1 MGETG
6 DKGAGMGYLRR
17 VGLASAISGLVLGL
31 GFIAGGLARWGSGV
45 IAGDLWAIANLYCVR
60 FVLVHGLR
68 PAGEPAGNAHFWMW
82 FGLLVKFPLLYGLG
96 FLMLKSGWFRT
107 EGLMIGFIVPFAVA
121 FADALGQFAAER
133 RQAAV
138 R

>member
-6 DKGAGMGYLRR
+6 VGMGYLRK

-31 GFIAGGLARWGSGV
+31 GFLASGLARWGAGV
-45 IAGDLWAIANLYCVR
+45 IAGDLWAIGNLYCMR
-60 FVLVHGLR
+60 FVLVRWLR
-68 PAGEPAGNAHFWMW
+68 PGHEPARFASVGLWV
-82 FGLLVKFPLLYGLG
+82 GLLVKFPLLYGLG
-96 FLMLKSGWFRT
+96 YLMLSSGWFRT
-107 EGLMIGFIVPFAVA
+107 EGLVLGFVVPFGVA

-133 RQAAV
+133 RQAAL

>member
-1 MGETG
+1 MG
-6 DKGAGMGYLRR
+6 DKGAGMGYLRK

-31 GFIAGGLARWGSGV
+31 GFIAGGLVSWGAGI
-45 IAGDLWAIANLYCVR
+45 IAGDLWAIGNLYCVR
-60 FVLVHGLR
+60 FVLVRWLR
-68 PAGEPAGNAHFWMW
+68 PAGEAASASLGLW

-96 FLMLKSGWFRT
+96 YLLLQSGWFRT
-107 EGLMIGFIVPFAVA
+107 EGLMIGFIVPFGVA

-133 RQAAV
+133 RQAAL

>member
-6 DKGAGMGYLRR
+6 DKGAGRGYLRK
-17 VGLASAISGLVLGL
+17 VSLASAASGLVLGL
-31 GFIAGGLARWGSGV
+31 GFIAGGLVTWGTG
-45 IAGDLWAIANLYCVR
+45 ILAGDLWAIANLCCVR
-60 FVLVHGLR
+60 FVLVRWLR
-68 PAGEPAGNAHFWMW
+68 PAGEPAGNAHLWMW

-96 FLMLKSGWFRT
+96 YLMLQSGWFRT